1 MPEGPPKRLRS
12 RPLWIIIGGLAV
24 AFGISAYYVLLHW
37 LACAVV
43 YAPNHGQA
51 INMHSNVGRQE
62 QVRLGIAH
70 DLRIHV
76 GPPDASLAVWIMEP
90 PLQESTGTAR
100 PADTVVLLHGIH
112 GNKTH
117 MLGMGKLLSAHGFR
131 AVLVDLRGHG
141 QSSGNW
147 LTYGVQEAHDL
158 KQVLDSLTEQYLDL
172 GKVGVYGAS
181 YGAAT
186 AIHWAGIDPR
196 IQAIVAVA
204 PYNSLREIFTY
215 QANQSSLLRLIATD
229 GLITGV
235 LARAGKMAGFDP
247 SKASPMAAIRNAE
260 APLLLL
266 HGKLDAKIP
275 YTHSEVIR
283 KAADPRGRLILL
295 ENEDHDS
302 IMQDRNG
309 ILSHETVHW
318 FKQWLEEPAD
328 VD

>member
-1 MPEGPPKRLRS
+1 MPEGSPRRLRS
-12 RPLWIIIGGLAV
+12 RLLWIIFGGLAV
-24 AFGISAYYVLLHW
+24 AFGISAYHVLLHW

-51 INMHSNVGRQE
+51 IETHSNVGRQE
-62 QVRLGIAH
+62 QVRPGIAH
-70 DLRIHV
+70 DLRMHV
-76 GPPDASLAVWIMEP
+76 GPPPASLAVWIIEP
-90 PLQESTGTAR
+90 TLQESPGVSRT
-100 PADTVVLLHGIH
+100 ADTVVLLHGIH

-117 MLGMGKLLSAHGFR
+117 MLGMGKLLSAHGYR
-131 AVLVDLRGHG
+131 AGLVDLRGHG
-141 QSSGNW
+141 ESSGDW

-158 KQVLDSLTEQYLDL
+158 KQMLDSLTEQYLDL

-186 AIHWAGIDPR
+186 AIHWAGIDSR
-196 IQAIVAVA
+196 IQAVVAVA
-204 PYNSLREIFTY
+204 PFTSLREICTY
-215 QANQSSLLRLIATD
+215 QANQSYLLRLIATE

-247 SKASPMAAIRNAE
+247 SKASPMAAIRNTT

-275 YTHSEVIR
+275 YTHSEAIR
-283 KAADPRGRLILL
+283 RVADARSRLILL

-318 FKQWLEEPAD
+318 FKQWLEEPTE